1 MYLTIALRKEV
12 DTFEQAQTLLDV
24 VSEKLKDHPEVQIS
38 GSVSEQL
45 TVTPP
50 G

>member
-12 DTFEQAQTLLDV
+12 DTVEQAQALIDIVAQRL
-24 VSEKLKDHPEVQIS
+24 EDHPEVQIS

-45 TVTPP
+45 TVTPQE
-50 G
+50 